1 MLITEIPAT
10 TLSVRTRARRLTAA
24 AAVTVFGV
32 CLGACDAVYA
42 PRFRVSR
49 PPAAATPEQV
59 TDAFFQALSVKDRA
73 TALSLVASG
82 DSEEQA
88 VAQSWMDNTWSLR
101 AVTVQPGA
109 TDPGGADV
117 FAGRYHH
124 LAEVTLNFTPHWLP
138 WVEPPG
144 LGLEPGRL
152 TWFVTLGRHDPGQ
165 RWAVLEEGSG
175 P

>member
-1 MLITEIPAT
+1 MQ
-10 TLSVRTRARRLTAA
+10 TRARRVTAA
-24 AAVTVFGV
+24 AAVTVFGL

-42 PRFRVSR
+42 ARYRVS
-49 PPAAATPEQV
+49 PPSAAATPEQV
-59 TDAFFQALSVKDRA
+59 TAAFFHAVSVKDRA
-73 TALSLVASG
+73 TALSLVAPG
-82 DSEEQA
+82 DSGEQA
-88 VAQSWMDNTWSLR
+88 SAQSWMDETWSLR
-101 AVTVQPGA
+101 AVTVRPGT

-124 LAEVTLNFTPHWLP
+124 LAEVTLGFTPHWLP

-152 TWFVTLGRHDPGQ
+152 VWFVTLGRNDPGQ
-165 RWAVLEEGSG
+165 RWAILEEGSG